1 MYSIYLPESAVVS
14 CCLCYH
20 SSLLCRRVVIYPPPL
35 PVFADT
41 LYIFSEWFSLSRLHP
56 RRIAVLLP
64 PAAAEPVAGPSTG
77 KTEFDHPILFI
88 LYFICFCTPGCGLC
102 CFCTPGCGLCCFCT
116 PVCGLCCIIVHCFLF
131 PSSRNTRHPAVVHSR
146 LRALLFGLH
155 FP

>member
-1 MYSIYLPESAVVS
+1 MLPFVLAFSAS
-14 CCLCYH
+14 RDLP
-20 SSLLCRRVVIYPPPL
+20 SPP

-41 LYIFSEWFSLSRLHP
+41 LYMFSEWFSLSRLHP

-131 PSSRNTRHPAVVHSR
+131 PSSRNTRHPAVC
-146 LRALLFGLH
+146 ALPFAGSAVWTAFSLIFVC
-155 FP
+155 